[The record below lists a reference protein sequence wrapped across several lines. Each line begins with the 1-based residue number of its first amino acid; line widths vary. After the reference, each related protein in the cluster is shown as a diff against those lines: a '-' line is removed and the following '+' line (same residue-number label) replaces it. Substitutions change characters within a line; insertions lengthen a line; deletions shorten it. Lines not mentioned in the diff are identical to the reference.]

1 VVIGVGGRLF
11 LRLVFLG
18 VVFGLTPVPVVTG
31 LIGPSTVS
39 SLVIWAC
46 KSFSISTRLA
56 IFVLIPFDELWMQ
69 ERGVLVPLE
78 EGS

>member
-1 VVIGVGGRLF
+1 MVIGVGGRLF

-18 VVFGLTPVPVVTG
+18 VVCGLPPPVPVITG

-39 SLVIWAC
+39 SLVIWAY

-56 IFVLIPFDELWMQ
+56 IFVLIPFDEL
-69 ERGVLVPLE
+69 
-78 EGS
+78 